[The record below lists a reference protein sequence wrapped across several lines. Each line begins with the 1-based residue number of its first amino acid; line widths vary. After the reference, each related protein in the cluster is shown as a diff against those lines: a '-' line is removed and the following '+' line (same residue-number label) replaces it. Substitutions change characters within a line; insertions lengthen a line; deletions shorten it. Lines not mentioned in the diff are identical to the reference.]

1 MEREIC
7 AKSPATWNS
16 YIIKPSTGGP
26 GVPCRH
32 RGSCQTNHP
41 FFNGI
46 SRKKVIIHLRVP
58 PWNPGNPPFFG
69 LPKLGDSSFPLA
81 GERSISPHLQLQ
93 QSACQTS
100 HHQLVSAMSVE
111 RAILNPP
118 YTLMLYTPI
127 YRKIGD
133 GGSYGFANIMF
144 DGKFDAKTS
153 AIQGFSAKQ
162 QHHDCNADVGS
173 SSPWTNRLWTCEKPP
188 VLNEGAS
195 KGGSPKVYGGFLK

>member
-32 RGSCQTNHP
+32 RGSCQ
-41 FFNGI
+41 
-46 SRKKVIIHLRVP
+46 IIHFSTGF
-58 PWNPGNPPFFG
+58 PGK
-69 LPKLGDSSFPLA
+69 KLSSIWGYPHGILETPRFLAFPNLETLLFPLLGKGQYLPIYSYSRVRVKLA
-81 GERSISPHLQLQ
+81 ITNWFPQ
-93 QSACQTS
+93 CQ
-100 HHQLVSAMSVE
+100 E

-118 YTLMLYTPI
+118 YTLMVYTPI